1 MNSTNDIFADYAR
14 AYESRRETDMSI
26 AEYLDAC
33 RSDPGH
39 YATAPERIL
48 RAIGEPNVVDTAK
61 DARLGRIFLN
71 RTIRTY
77 PAFSEFYGMEETIE
91 RIVGFFRHAAQGLEE
106 RKQILYL
113 LGPVGGGKSSLAERL
128 KALMEAEPIYVL
140 KAGDEMSPVF
150 ESPLGLFD
158 PERMGPVLEDRYGI
172 PRRRLTGL
180 MSPWAL
186 KRLDGFGGDISQ
198 FRVVKVRPSRLRQIA
213 VAKTEPGDENN
224 QDISS
229 LVGKVDIRKLEMFG
243 QNDPDAYSF
252 SGGLNRANQGIL
264 EFVEMFKAPIKML
277 HPLLTATQEGNYIGT
292 ENIGALPFQGIILAH
307 SNESEWQSFKNNKNN
322 EAFIDRIYVIKVP
335 YCLRVT
341 EEQRIYDKLVTS
353 SELSEAPCAPATL
366 EMLARFTV
374 LSRLK
379 KHENSSIYAKMRVY
393 DGESL
398 KETDPRAKNLQ
409 EYRDSAGPDEGMDGA
424 STRFAFK
431 VLAATFNYD
440 TTEIAADP
448 VHLMYVLEQ
457 TIRREQLPD
466 DTEKRYLEFI
476 KGELAPRYAEFIG
489 NEIQK
494 AYLESYNDYGQN
506 LFDRYVAY
514 ADAWVEDM
522 DFKDPDTGQMLNREL
537 LNQELTKVEKPA
549 GIANPKDFRNEVM
562 KFALRARA
570 NRGGRNPSW
579 TSYEKIREV
588 IERRMF
594 SQVEDL
600 LPVIS
605 FGSKKDGESEKKHGE
620 FVQRMTSRGY
630 TERQV
635 RRLVEWYMRVKQA
648 G

>member
-1 MNSTNDIFADYAR
+1 MFPADDLFSRYSQN
-14 AYESRRETDMSI
+14 YEGRKEVEMTLV
-26 AEYLDAC
+26 EYLEAC
-33 RSDPGH
+33 KADPLI
-39 YATAPERIL
+39 YATAAERL
-48 RAIGEPNVVDTAK
+48 LASIGEAEVVDTAK
-61 DARLGRIFLN
+61 DPRLGRIFMN
-71 RTIRTY
+71 RTIKVY
-77 PAFSEFYGMEETIE
+77 PAFNDFYGMEETIE

-128 KALMEAEPIYVL
+128 KSLMENRPIYAL
-140 KAGDEMSPVF
+140 KAGKEISPLF

-158 PERMGPVLEDRYGI
+158 PDQMGPVLEDKFGI

-180 MSPWAL
+180 MSPWAV
-186 KRLDGFGGDISQ
+186 KRLDEFGGDISK
-198 FRVVKVRPSRLRQIA
+198 FRVVRLMPSKLRQ
-213 VAKTEPGDENN
+213 VGVSKTEPGDENN

-229 LVGKVDIRKLEMFG
+229 LVGKVDIRKLEMFS

-252 SGGLNRANQGIL
+252 SGGLNRATQGIL

-277 HPLLTATQEGNYIGT
+277 HPLLTATQEGNYVGT
-292 ENIGALPFQGIILAH
+292 ENIGAMPFQGIILAH
-307 SNESEWQSFKNNKNN
+307 SNEAEWQAFKNNKNN
-322 EAFIDRIYVIKVP
+322 EAFIDRICVIKVP

-341 EEQRIYDKLVTS
+341 EEQSIYDKLIQS
-353 SELSEAPCAPATL
+353 SDLATAPCAPATL
-366 EMLARFTV
+366 QMMARFSV
-374 LSRLK
+374 LSRLRE
-379 KHENSSIYAKMRVY
+379 HENSSLYSKMRIY
-393 DGESL
+393 DGETL
-398 KETDPRAKNLQ
+398 KETDPKARSMQ
-409 EYRDSAGPDEGMDGA
+409 EYRDAGGVDEGMEGI

-440 TTEIAADP
+440 NTEISADP

-457 TIRREQLPD
+457 SIKREQFPE
-466 DTEKRYLEFI
+466 DTEKRYMEFI

-494 AYLESYNDYGQN
+494 AYLESYHDYGQN
-506 LFDRYVAY
+506 MFDRYVDY
-514 ADAWVEDM
+514 ADAWIEDQ
-522 DFKDPDTGQMLNREL
+522 DFKDPDTGQLMNRDL
-537 LNQELTKVEKPA
+537 LNQELTKIEKPA
-549 GIANPKDFRNEVM
+549 GIANPKDFRNEVV

-570 NRGGRNPSW
+570 NNAGRNPSW
-579 TSYEKIREV
+579 NSYEKIREV

-605 FGSKKDGESEKKHGE
+605 FGSKKDSDTEKKHSD
-620 FVQRMTSRGY
+620 FVERMMDRSY

>member
-1 MNSTNDIFADYAR
+1 MHPVDDIFTAYAR
-14 AYESRRETDMSI
+14 TFEAHRE
-26 AEYLDAC
+26 AEISLADYLDAC
-33 RSDPGH
+33 KKDPLV
-39 YATAPERIL
+39 YSTATERL
-48 RAIGEPNVVDTAK
+48 LAAIGEPEMVDTSK
-61 DARLGRIFLN
+61 DPRLGRIFMN
-71 RTIRTY
+71 RTIRAY
-77 PAFSEFYGMEETIE
+77 PAFSEFYGMEEAIE
-91 RIVGFFRHAAQGLEE
+91 RIVGFLRHAAQGLEE
-106 RKQILYL
+106 RKQIMYL

-128 KALMEAEPIYVL
+128 KALMETFPIYVL
-140 KAGDEMSPVF
+140 KAGNDLSPVF

-158 PERMGPVLEDRYGI
+158 AERMGSMLQDRYGI
-172 PRRRLTGL
+172 PIRRLTGM
-180 MSPWAL
+180 MSPWCL
-186 KRLDGFGGDISQ
+186 KRLDEFNGDISQ
-198 FRVVKVRPSRLRQIA
+198 FRVQKLVPSRLRQVGI
-213 VAKTEPGDENN
+213 AKTEPGDENN

-229 LVGKVDIRKLEMFG
+229 LVGKVDIRKLEMHA
-243 QNDPDAYSF
+243 QNDPDAYSY
-252 SGGLNRANQGIL
+252 SGGLNRANQGML

-292 ENIGALPFQGIILAH
+292 ENIGAIPFQGIIMAH
-307 SNESEWQSFKNNKNN
+307 SNESEWLSFKNNKNN

-341 EEQRIYDKLVTS
+341 EEQKIYEKLVS
-353 SELSEAPCAPATL
+353 GSELGDAPCAPATL
-366 EMLARFTV
+366 EMLARFSV

-379 KHENSSIYAKMRVY
+379 RHENSTLYAKMRVY

-398 KETDPRAKNLQ
+398 KETDPRARSLQ
-409 EYRDSAGPDEGMDGA
+409 EYKDTAGVEEGMDGA

-431 VLAATFNYD
+431 VLAATFNHD

-457 TIRREQLPD
+457 SIRREQMPPD
-466 DTEKRYLEFI
+466 SEKRYLEFI

-494 AYLESYNDYGQN
+494 AYLESYHDYGQN
-506 LFDRYVAY
+506 LFDRYVSY
-514 ADAWVEDM
+514 ADAWIEDI
-522 DFKDPDTGQMLNREL
+522 DFKDADTGQLLNREL

-549 GIANPKDFRNEVM
+549 GIANPKDFRNEVV
-562 KFALRARA
+562 KFCLRARA
-570 NRGGRNPSW
+570 NNNGKNPSW
-579 TSYEKIREV
+579 TSYEKIRDV

-594 SQVEDL
+594 SQVEEL

-605 FGSKKDGESEKKHGE
+605 FGSKKDGDTEKKHTE
-620 FVQRMTSRGY
+620 FVERMTSRGY